1 MDSGVFINAIR
12 DPTEHAA
19 SEIMSNITPD
29 IVSGIMPSIFGF
41 TINGS
46 QSSEVVAEHTL
57 DQILTVVETKVLGEG
72 VDFIIDKFGDRIIDM
87 LTGKT
92 MLSIFERV
100 AMMILS
106 GTSS

>member
-1 MDSGVFINAIR
+1 MDSEIIANAIR

-19 SEIMSNITPD
+19 SEVMSNITPD

-72 VDFIIDKFGDRIIDM
+72 VDFVIDKFGDRIIDM

>member
-1 MDSGVFINAIR
+1 MDSEIIANAIR

-19 SEIMSNITPD
+19 SEVMSNITPD
-29 IVSGIMPSIFGF
+29 VVSGIMPSIFGF

-46 QSSEVVAEHTL
+46 QSSEVVAEQTL

-72 VDFIIDKFGDRIIDM
+72 VDFVIDKFGDRIIDM
-87 LTGKT
+87 LTGET

-100 AMMILS
+100 AMMIVS

>member
-1 MDSGVFINAIR
+1 MDSEIIANAIR

-46 QSSEVVAEHTL
+46 QASEVVAEHTL

-72 VDFIIDKFGDRIIDM
+72 VDFVIDKFGDRIIDM

>member
-1 MDSGVFINAIR
+1 MDSEIIANAIR

-19 SEIMSNITPD
+19 SEVMSNITPD

-72 VDFIIDKFGDRIIDM
+72 VDFVIDKFGDRIIDM

-100 AMMILS
+100 AMMILT

>member
-1 MDSGVFINAIR
+1 MDSEIIANAIR

-19 SEIMSNITPD
+19 SEVMSNITPD
-29 IVSGIMPSIFGF
+29 IISGIMPSIFGF

-46 QSSEVVAEHTL
+46 QTSEVVAEQTL

-72 VDFIIDKFGDRIIDM
+72 VDFVIDKFGDRIIDM
-87 LTGKT
+87 LTGET

-100 AMMILS
+100 AMMIVS

>member
-1 MDSGVFINAIR
+1 MDSEIIANAIR

-19 SEIMSNITPD
+19 SEVMKNITPD

-41 TINGS
+41 TINGN

-72 VDFIIDKFGDRIIDM
+72 VDFVIDKFGDRIIDM
-87 LTGKT
+87 VTGKT

-100 AMMILS
+100 AMMILT